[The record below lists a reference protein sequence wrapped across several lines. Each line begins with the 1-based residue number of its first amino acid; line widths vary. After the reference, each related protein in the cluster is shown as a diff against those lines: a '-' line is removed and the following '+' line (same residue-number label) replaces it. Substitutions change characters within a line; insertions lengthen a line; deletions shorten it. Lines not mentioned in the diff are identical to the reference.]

1 MSVIGGESGKR
12 IVHNTLILI
21 DFLFSVGDYLGLFH
35 YWNDHISKNGGDSEN
50 RFVVK
55 YLIANSILPHYGG

>member
-12 IVHNTLILI
+12 IVRNILILI
-21 DFLFSVGDYLGLFH
+21 DFLFSVWDYLGLFH